1 MLAALKDHS
10 KRQQHLTLE
19 REKPYEYS
27 VQDLALGYG
36 GFHRLLERLDK
47 EEAIPIFCDYI
58 AKVHPHESIPSGM
71 FGRAHQQI
79 LHFLVT
85 KDSPLVGKTLVE
97 FAERCREIE
106 YGWMEVARVLPWL
119 IDHKSEEAIPL
130 IVDGIAEEMDVFSA
144 VVGTKHEPYLRAI
157 RAKLPEWQDGDLSG
171 PALRRRQ
178 MARHHAELILI
189 MGEEEDPVPSLMAFA
204 EMPEN
209 DYERGFAMRLL
220 QGRDDA
226 RIIPWA
232 DKLIR
237 KDTYWHTPYALI
249 DLVGSLPIPEAEDCL
264 VTWFDWDFN
273 TIVRDVSGPA
283 EMGTKVGY
291 HKDIAEKLRDRTG
304 QDFGV
309 DAKAWK
315 KWFEEQRK
323 PDTEKK

>member
-1 MLAALKDHS
+1 
-10 KRQQHLTLE
+10 
-19 REKPYEYS
+19 
-27 VQDLALGYG
+27 
-36 GFHRLLERLDK
+36 
-47 EEAIPIFCDYI
+47 
-58 AKVHPHESIPSGM
+58 
-71 FGRAHQQI
+71 
-79 LHFLVT
+79 
-85 KDSPLVGKTLVE
+85 
-97 FAERCREIE
+97 
-106 YGWMEVARVLPWL
+106 
-119 IDHKSEEAIPL
+119 
-130 IVDGIAEEMDVFSA
+130 
-144 VVGTKHEPYLRAI
+144 
-157 RAKLPEWQDGDLSG
+157 
-171 PALRRRQ
+171 

-291 HKDIAEKLRDRTG
+291 HKDIVEKLRDRTG